1 LAGEAPLF
9 AQSPRR
15 FTDGDGTT
23 VDFDGRGGA
32 TIDEGTGAP
41 VRLERVA
48 AAHPTAEDLAA
59 LAGDYSSDEA
69 ETAYALRVRDGVLE
83 ATQRPDKVY
92 RLMPLYVDAFSSDLG
107 TIIFRRDGE
116 GHSNEFSVVE
126 DRVWDLRFQR
136 Q

>member
-1 LAGEAPLF
+1 M
-9 AQSPRR
+9 S
-15 FTDGDGTT
+15 DGT
-23 VDFDGRGGA
+23 VIEFDGNGHA
-32 TIDEGTGAP
+32 AIDEGTGAP

-48 AAHPTAEDLAA
+48 AAHPTAAELAA

-69 ETAYALRVRDGVLE
+69 ETTFTLRVRDGVLE

-92 RLMPLYVDAFSSDLG
+92 SLTPLYADAFSSDLG

-116 GHSNEFSVVE
+116 GHPNEFSVVE

>member
-1 LAGEAPLF
+1 M
-9 AQSPRR
+9 
-15 FTDGDGTT
+15 T
-23 VDFDGRGGA
+23 
-32 TIDEGTGAP
+32 
-41 VRLERVA
+41 
-48 AAHPTAEDLAA
+48 AAHPTAADLAA

-69 ETAYALRVRDGVLE
+69 ETTFTLRVRDGVLE

-92 RLMPLYVDAFSSDLG
+92 RLMPLYSDAFSSDLG

-116 GHSNEFSVVE
+116 GHPNAFSVVE